1 VIVSDPQPGMET
13 ENRDTGA
20 MDPLDVL
27 ASDRILQ
34 KMIGRYKE

>member
-1 VIVSDPQPGMET
+1 VIVSDPQRAMET

-20 MDPLDVL
+20 MDPLDAL
-27 ASDRILQ
+27 ASGRILQ